1 MEKAIQALLATE
13 LEAFDTWNG
22 HSLAP
27 PCQWWISH
35 CTKNWQGF
43 ELLIYYIQYM
53 IHPIVQEKSP
63 HVVVKIP
70 IGLVLV
76 GPKLHSTDS
85 ETYGFSPQTIG
96 SVLHFSFQITPSNH
110 YTPMVPAFFVGW
122 IHLFG
127 WLTSIEISSVTQEGP
142 SSWMI
147 GLINKGFEHYHIL
160 PNIGA
165 SRSQKQN
172 PYSIQCH

>member
-53 IHPIVQEKSP
+53 IHPIRARE
-63 HVVVKIP
+63 IP
-70 IGLVLV
+70 TCCGENGDWV
-76 GPKLHSTDS
+76 GFGWAKAAFN
-85 ETYGFSPQTIG
+85 GFGNLWLFPTNYRSIG
-96 SVLHFSFQITPSNH
+96 SVLHFSFQISPLNH
-110 YTPMVPAFFVGW
+110 YTPMVPAFCC
-122 IHLFG
+122 
-127 WLTSIEISSVTQEGP
+127 WLNPPI
-142 SSWMI
+142 WMVD
-147 GLINKGFEHYHIL
+147 INW
-160 PNIGA
+160 N
-165 SRSQKQN
+165 KQCY
-172 PYSIQCH
+172 PGRAQFMDDWADQ